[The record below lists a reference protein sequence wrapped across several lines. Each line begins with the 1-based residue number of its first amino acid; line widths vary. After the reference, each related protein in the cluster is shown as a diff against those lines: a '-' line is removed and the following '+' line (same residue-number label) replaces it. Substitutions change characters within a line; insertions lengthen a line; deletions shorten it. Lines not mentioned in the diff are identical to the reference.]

1 MELNTIQ
8 FFKEIAK
15 IPRESGNEKQIAEYL
30 CQFAKERNLFYECDQ
45 YHNVFIKKKTSD
57 KEPIILQAH
66 TDMICEKEEVIEFD
80 FAKDVI
86 EVLVEIGYLKAN
98 G

>member
-30 CQFAKERNLFYECDQ
+30 CQFAEERNLFYEQDQ
-45 YHNVFIKKKTSD
+45 YHNVLIKKKTAH

-66 TDMICEKEEVIEFD
+66 TDMVCEREEGKVID
-80 FAKDVI
+80 
-86 EVLVEIGYLKAN
+86 LLKMLLR
-98 G
+98 

>member
-30 CQFAKERNLFYECDQ
+30 CQFAEERNLFYEQDQ
-45 YHNVFIKKKTSD
+45 YHNVLIKKKT
-57 KEPIILQAH
+57 
-66 TDMICEKEEVIEFD
+66 MI
-80 FAKDVI
+80 
-86 EVLVEIGYLKAN
+86 
-98 G
+98 